1 MPHSAAPAPTRP
13 ATLWRH
19 ADFLKLWTGQT
30 ISIFGTL
37 VTRFAVPLIAA
48 VLLGAGPAQMAL
60 LAAAEVA
67 PGLAVS
73 MIAGVWVDHL
83 RRRPILIAADLGRA
97 VVLCSIP
104 IAALL
109 GALSMGQLYL
119 VALIV
124 SLLSAFFDVAYPSY
138 LPTLIGRDQ
147 LVQGNSMLGAS
158 ASVAEVAGWSIA
170 GVLVQVLTGPVTILV
185 DAASY
190 LISALSVLAIRAKE
204 PAPPRPAAR
213 RTLASEALHGLR
225 FTLSDPTRRALTGA
239 GALDEF
245 FGNALGAVIILYLVR
260 DLRLPPVLMG
270 AIFAVGGVSSFFGA
284 TLATPLARRLGLG
297 RAMLLMATLGVPFAF
312 FVPLAAGPLFLA
324 TILLV
329 IAQLGDGARTLYLI
343 HRLSL
348 LQAVTPDHLQGRL
361 HATIGLIEGAAT
373 LCGLFLG
380 GALGATLGLRATLI
394 IACAGRLLG
403 VAWLLLSPLRHL
415 RDLPALSPDAE
426 ERPMPVIDMPS

>member
-1 MPHSAAPAPTRP
+1 MSPSAPSRAHA
-13 ATLWRH
+13 ASLWRH

-48 VLLGAGPAQMAL
+48 LLLGAGPAQMAL

-67 PGLAVS
+67 PGLAAS
-73 MIAGVWVDHL
+73 MIAGVWVDRL
-83 RRRPILIAADLGRA
+83 CRRPILIAADLARA

-104 IAALL
+104 AAALL
-109 GALSMGQLYL
+109 GTLSMAQLYL

-124 SLLSAFFDVAYPSY
+124 SVLSAFFDVAYPAY

-170 GVLVQVLTGPVTILV
+170 GVLVQVLTAPLALLV
-185 DAASY
+185 DAASFVV
-190 LISALSVLAIRAKE
+190 SALSVLAIRAKE
-204 PAPPRPAAR
+204 PQPSRPAER

-225 FTLSDPTRRALTGA
+225 FTLADPTRRALVGA
-239 GALDEF
+239 GALDEL

-260 DLRLPPVLMG
+260 DLHLPPVLMG

-297 RAMLLMATLGVPFAF
+297 RAMLLMALLGAPFAF
-312 FVPLAAGPLFLA
+312 FVPLAAGPLVLA
-324 TILLV
+324 TTLLV
-329 IAQLGDGARTLYLI
+329 IAQLGDGARTLYLVS
-343 HRLSL
+343 RLSL

-361 HATIGLIEGAAT
+361 HATIGMIEGAAT

-380 GALGATLGLRATLI
+380 GALGTVVGLRATLF
-394 IACAGRLLG
+394 IACAGHLLG
-403 VAWLLLSPLRHL
+403 LAWLLASPIRHL
-415 RDLPALSPDAE
+415 RELPILITPPEDTVIAE
-426 ERPMPVIDMPS
+426 PLAPV